1 MLGWS
6 SAAAAL
12 ASLISRCRA
21 GRLAARAL
29 GQHLDGDLAAERGV
43 FREEDLTHPPRAQRP
58 EDAVMADF

>member
-21 GRLAARAL
+21 GSLP
-29 GQHLDGDLAAERGV
+29 AERSGSILMATLRASV
-43 FREEDLTHPPRAQRP
+43 VSSARKTSPIPPEPSFRMIR
-58 EDAVMADF
+58 